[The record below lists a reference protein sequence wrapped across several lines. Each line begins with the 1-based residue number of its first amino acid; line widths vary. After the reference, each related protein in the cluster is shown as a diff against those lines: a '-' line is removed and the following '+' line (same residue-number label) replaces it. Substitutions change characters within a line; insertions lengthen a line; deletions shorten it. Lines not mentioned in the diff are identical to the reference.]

1 MKLQFKHQKFQAD
14 AAKAVVDVFA
24 GQPYLTPTYMIDRG
38 YEKIEADGV
47 KSSQIAI
54 KEEEDFTGWRNE
66 RIVPELS
73 DKLILEHLQKVQR
86 TNQLKPSDKLE
97 GRYNLTI
104 EMETGVGKTYTYIK
118 TLYELN
124 KHYGWSK
131 FIVVVPSVAIRE
143 GVYKS
148 FQVTQDH
155 FAEEYGKKIRFF
167 IYSSKNLEEIA
178 TFASDSS
185 INVMIINMQAFNKS
199 VDANEKLESGKRA
212 DKNSAIIFRK
222 LDSFRSRR
230 PIDVIAKTNPILIID
245 EPQSVE
251 GAATKKNL
259 KLFCPLLTLR
269 YSATHKS
276 DSIYNMVYRL
286 DAMEAYNKRLVKKI
300 AVKGITESGSTAT
313 EGFVYLE
320 SINVS
325 KEKNPTA
332 SIQFDCKGAKGI
344 RQKNVTVG
352 IGYNLYDNSGNLDE
366 YKVGFVVKSIDG
378 RDNSVEFLNGIKIFA
393 GDVIGKVSEDQ
404 LRRIQIRETILSHLE
419 RERQLFHKGIK
430 VLSLFFI
437 DEVAKYKQ
445 YDEAGHPF
453 NGIYADMF
461 EEEYN
466 DIIGS
471 MQLRAGDDEYIR
483 YLEVISAHDTHAG
496 YFSVDKKGKMTDSK
510 LSDKKE
516 GTSDDID
523 AYDLIMKNKELLLD
537 RDPKK
542 SPVRF
547 IFSHSALREGW
558 DNPNV
563 FQICTLKQSS
573 SEVRKRQEV
582 GRGLRLCVNQD
593 GERMDANV
601 LGNDVQSINVLT
613 VIASESYDSFAK
625 GLQTELAD
633 AVAGRPVAVTADLF
647 KGKVIV
653 DAGGNEQVVDG
664 DTAQAIYFD
673 LIVNGYIDKKGVL
686 TDKYYADKAN
696 GAIQVAEEVTDS
708 RDSVI
713 NILDSVYDSRAMQ
726 PENARDKNVELQV
739 DPDKLAMPEFKA
751 LWKRISPKSVYV
763 VDFDTDELVNKAIA
777 SINRNLHVPKIYFKV
792 ETGAMDEIKSKDSLL
807 DGSAFSKS
815 KSSTYDSS
823 KQIRVGSSVKYD
835 LIGKLVGET
844 GLTRKAVVAILTGI
858 EKPVFEQFKFN
869 PEEFI
874 IKAAALINDEKATA
888 IIQHITYNVLD
899 EHYDTDIFT
908 EPTIKGKLGT
918 NAMKAQRHLYDHIVY
933 DSTNERDF
941 AADLDTNTDVAV
953 YVKLPDSFYIAT
965 PVGHYNPDWAIAFY
979 EGTVKHI
986 YFVAETKGSMSSMQL
1001 RLIEESKIHC
1011 AREHFKAISNGNVV
1025 YDVVDSYQAL
1035 LEKVMK

>member
-24 GQPYLTPTYMIDRG
+24 GQPYLTPTYMMDRG
-38 YEKIEADGV
+38 YGQQTLTDDT
-47 KSSQIAI
+47 
-54 KEEEDFTGWRNE
+54 DFTGWRNE

-86 TNQLKPSDKLE
+86 TNQIKPSDKLE

-118 TLYELN
+118 TMYELN

-131 FIVVVPSVAIRE
+131 FIVVVPSIAIRE

-148 FQVTQDH
+148 FQVTQEH

-167 IYSSKNLEEIA
+167 IYNSAQLTEIDR
-178 TFASDSS
+178 FASDSA
-185 INVMIINMQAFNKS
+185 INVMIINVQAFNKS

-212 DKNSAIIFRK
+212 DKNAAIIFRK
-222 LDSFRSRR
+222 LDNFRSRR
-230 PIDVIAKTNPILIID
+230 PIDIIAKTNPILIID

-251 GAATKKNL
+251 GPAAKKNL
-259 KLFCPLLTLR
+259 KLFSPLLTLR
-269 YSATHKS
+269 YSATHKA

-320 SINVS
+320 SINLS
-325 KEKNPTA
+325 KADPTA
-332 SIQFDCKGAKGI
+332 TIQFDYIGAKGL
-344 RQKNVTVG
+344 RKKTATVG
-352 IGYNLYDNSGNLDE
+352 IGYNLYDNSGESGKLDE
-366 YKVGFVVKSIDG
+366 YKEGFVVKSIDG

-466 DIIGS
+466 DILNS
-471 MQLRAGDDEYIR
+471 MQREIGDEDYIR
-483 YLEVISAHDTHAG
+483 YLDAISAHGTHAG

-633 AVAGRPVAVTADLF
+633 AVAGRPVSVTADLF

-653 DAGGNEQVVDG
+653 DARGNEQVVDG
-664 DTAQAIYFD
+664 DTAQAIFFD

-686 TDKYYADKAN
+686 TDKYYTDKAN
-696 GAIQVAEEVTDS
+696 GAIQVAEEVGDS
-708 RDSVI
+708 RDAVI
-713 NILDSVYDSRAMQ
+713 KILDSVYDSRAMQ

-763 VDFDTDELVNKAIA
+763 VDFDTDELVKKAIA
-777 SINRNLHVPKIYFKV
+777 SLNQSLHVPKIFFKV

-815 KSSTYDSS
+815 KSSTYDSR

-941 AADLDTNTDVAV
+941 ATDLDTNADVAV

-979 EGTVKHI
+979 EGSVKHI

-1035 LEKVMK
+1035 LERVMK

>member
-24 GQPYLTPTYMIDRG
+24 GQPYLTPTYMMDRG
-38 YEKIEADGV
+38 YGQQTMTDDA
-47 KSSQIAI
+47 
-54 KEEEDFTGWRNE
+54 DFTGWRNE

-86 TNQLKPSDKLE
+86 TNQIKPSDKLE

-118 TLYELN
+118 TMYELN

-131 FIVVVPSVAIRE
+131 FIVVVPSIAIRE

-148 FQVTQDH
+148 FQVTQEH

-167 IYSSKNLEEIA
+167 IYNSAQLTEIDR
-178 TFASDSS
+178 FASDSA
-185 INVMIINMQAFNKS
+185 INVMIINVQAFNKS

-212 DKNSAIIFRK
+212 DKNAAIIFRK
-222 LDSFRSRR
+222 LDNFRSRR
-230 PIDVIAKTNPILIID
+230 PIDIIAKTNPILIID

-251 GAATKKNL
+251 GPAAKKNL
-259 KLFCPLLTLR
+259 KLFSPLLTLR
-269 YSATHKS
+269 YSATHKA

-320 SINVS
+320 SINLS
-325 KEKNPTA
+325 KADPTA
-332 SIQFDCKGAKGI
+332 TIQFDYKGASGI
-344 RQKNVTVG
+344 RKKTATVG

-378 RDNSVEFLNGIKIFA
+378 RDNSVEFLNGVKIFA
-393 GDVIGKVSEDQ
+393 GDVIGKVSGDQ

-445 YDEAGHPF
+445 YDEVGHPF

-466 DIIGS
+466 DILSS
-471 MQLRAGDDEYIR
+471 MQREIGDEDYIR
-483 YLEVISAHDTHAG
+483 YLDAISAHDTHAG

-653 DAGGNEQVVDG
+653 DARGNEQVVDG
-664 DTAQAIYFD
+664 DTAQAIFED
-673 LIVNGYIDKKGVL
+673 LISNEYVKRGAL

-696 GAIQVAEEVTDS
+696 GAIQVADEVADS
-708 RDSVI
+708 RDAVI
-713 NILDSVYDSRAMQ
+713 KILDSVYDSRAMQ

-763 VDFDTDELVNKAIA
+763 VDFDTDELVKKAIA
-777 SINRNLHVPKIYFKV
+777 SLNQNLHVPKIFFKV

-815 KSSTYDSS
+815 KSSTYDSR
-823 KQIRVGSSVKYD
+823 KQIRTNSSVKYD

-858 EKPVFEQFKFN
+858 EKAVFEQFKFN

-1001 RLIEESKIHC
+1001 RLIEESKIQC
-1011 AREHFKAISNGNVV
+1011 AREHFKAISSGNVV
-1025 YDVVDSYQAL
+1025 YDVVDSYQSL
-1035 LEKVMK
+1035 LERVMK